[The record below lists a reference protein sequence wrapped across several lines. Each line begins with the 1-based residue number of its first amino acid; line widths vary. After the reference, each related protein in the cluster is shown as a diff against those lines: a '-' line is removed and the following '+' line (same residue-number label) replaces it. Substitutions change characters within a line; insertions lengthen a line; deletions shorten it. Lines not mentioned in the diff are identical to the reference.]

1 MDTSFGVQLEPQ
13 FGYTKKNVDEI
24 ASFVEK
30 SSFDTVW
37 VSDHMFLDK
46 DAVGKS
52 AFDALTLMTYLGTKF
67 SQLRVGSLVF
77 CNSYRQP
84 SVMAKKIATLDN
96 LVEGR
101 LEVGYGAGWKEIEYG
116 AYGIP
121 FPSVKTRLKQ
131 LVEGLEVLQ
140 KMWTEE
146 KASYKGDHYTLDNA
160 ICYPKPYQKPY
171 PRLWIGTMYGKKKM
185 LQIAAKYGDG
195 INLAWAFTVDR
206 CEKIFQQLDEYTNQL
221 GRQPLKRSLGFWVR
235 IYSNEEEMTNGLQ
248 EEAKKRNITLD
259 DYKKRIEGA
268 LIGTTDIII
277 KKLKEYKNLGVTHF
291 IFMFPSEN
299 RNKELEYLEI
309 FNNQILPKV

>member
-1 MDTSFGVQLEPQ
+1 MDTSFGLQLEPQ
-13 FGYTKKNVDEI
+13 FGYTKKNVDDI
-24 ASFVEK
+24 ASFVEV
-30 SSFDTVW
+30 SNFDTIW

-52 AFDALTLMTYLGTKF
+52 AFDALTVMTYLGTKF

-77 CNSYRQP
+77 CNSYRHP
-84 SVMAKKIATLDN
+84 SVMAKKIASLDN
-96 LVEGR
+96 LLEGR
-101 LEVGYGAGWKEIEYG
+101 LEVGYGAGWKEMEYG

-121 FPSVKTRLKQ
+121 FPSVKTRLEQ

-160 ICYPKPYQKPY
+160 LCFPKPYQKPY
-171 PRLWIGTMYGKKKM
+171 PRLWIGTMYGGKKM

-206 CEKIFQQLDEYTNQL
+206 CQKIFQQLDKYTSQH

-235 IYSNEEEMTNGLQ
+235 IYSNEEEMAVELQ

-259 DYKKRIEGA
+259 DYKKRMEGA
-268 LIGTTDIII
+268 LIGTADTII
-277 KKLKEYKNLGVTHF
+277 KKLKDYKNLGVTHF
-291 IFMFPSEN
+291 IFMFPYE
-299 RNKELEYLEI
+299 KELEYLEI
-309 FNNQILPKV
+309 FNKQILLAV